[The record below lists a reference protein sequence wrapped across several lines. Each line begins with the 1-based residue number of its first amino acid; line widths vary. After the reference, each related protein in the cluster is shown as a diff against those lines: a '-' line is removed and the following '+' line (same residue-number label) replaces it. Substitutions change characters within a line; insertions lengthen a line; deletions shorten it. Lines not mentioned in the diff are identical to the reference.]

1 MKPGT
6 GTPLNSQCLIR
17 SRETNRSS
25 VMGKIKDKVVGTTK
39 QIVGKVTADDR
50 LAEEGK
56 QQDKKADTALSRS
69 GRRRSKSN
77 FMELRESLTLEF
89 RR

>member
-1 MKPGT
+1 
-6 GTPLNSQCLIR
+6 
-17 SRETNRSS
+17 
-25 VMGKIKDKVVGTTK
+25 MGKIKDKVVGTTK